1 MLRQKANKANDST
14 SATPE
19 TVSSEDSNSPL
30 VEETTATR
38 IQTDD
43 EAEIDPEKENNA
55 RKLPA
60 KLVEF
65 CQKVP
70 VPEKVAKQFR
80 EPRSLH
86 RRYWFWLSLVAG
98 VGVSGG
104 AIALGVVAW
113 KLENSVPKSYD
124 EVLTYAREGTLTI
137 KSADGA
143 VLQEIGPV
151 THEKL
156 AIDEIP
162 EQVQNAFIASED
174 RNFREHGGV
183 DYGGLIRASLSN
195 TKSGEVVEGGSTIT
209 QQLARLIYL
218 DQERTAWRKAREI
231 RIAQKIENNYEKE
244 RILERYL
251 NLIYLGSGAYGI
263 GDAAWVYFSKS
274 VDDLT
279 LAETAT
285 LAGIAPAPS
294 EFSPF
299 ENPELA
305 KQRRD
310 EVLRRMA
317 KEGTISQA
325 AAESA
330 IASPLETKRSKP
342 KRLQRQAPYFTEY
355 VQKELKKIVPE
366 EALQAG
372 GVVVETTLNNDWQK
386 QAEKAIA
393 ETLAENGESLAFE
406 QAALVAIDPRNGGIK
421 AMVGGSDFS
430 KNQYNRVTQAQRQPG
445 STFKT
450 FVYATA
456 IAAGFS
462 PNQGFMNAK
471 YVVDDYKPENYNK
484 YYSDSWTSMREA
496 LIQSINVIAVRALV
510 DVGWEPTI
518 EVAKK
523 MGIESKLEPAYGLA
537 LGASEVNLLEL
548 TNAYGTLANKGVRQK
563 ANGIVK
569 VLNSKGETI
578 YEAEN
583 KGDRAIDAES
593 AAITN
598 WMLQGVVSSGTGSA
612 AKLDRPVA
620 GKTGTSDEARD
631 LWFVGYVPQLVA
643 GVWLGNDDNKP
654 TKGSS
659 NTAAAAWK
667 DFMSEVVEDLPEEK
681 FDEIP
686 KELGDREG
694 SIKAKPLKPKNQY
707 YIYKPKPKPQPRVT
721 ATRSSGST
729 SRRSYSGSS
738 SRRSSSGSS
747 RSYTPRRAAAPA
759 RRSAPAPARRTYQAP
774 ARRSAPAP
782 APVRRSAPAPAPAPV
797 RRSAPAPTR
806 QAAPPPPPPPRAAAP
821 APAAPPPPVNQAPV
835 LNKQAKPP
843 VAPPPP

>member
-1 MLRQKANKANDST
+1 MFNLIPMLRQKASKADNSAST
-14 SATPE
+14 APE
-19 TVSSEDSNSPL
+19 TVSREDSNSPA
-30 VEETTATR
+30 VEETTAT
-38 IQTDD
+38 TTETVD
-43 EAEIDPEKENNA
+43 EAEINPEKENKVE
-55 RKLPA
+55 KLQA

-98 VGVSGG
+98 VGVSGS

-113 KLENSVPKSYD
+113 KLENSVPKAYD

-143 VLQEIGPV
+143 VLQEIGPI

-183 DYGGLIRASLSN
+183 DYGSLIRASLSN

-231 RIAQKIENNYEKE
+231 RIAQKIENNYEKDE
-244 RILERYL
+244 ILERYL
-251 NLIYLGSGAYGI
+251 NLIYLGSGAYGV

-330 IASPLETKRSKP
+330 IASPLETKRNKP

-393 ETLAENGESLAFE
+393 ETIAENGESLAFE

-484 YYSDSWTSMREA
+484 YYTDSWTSMREA

-523 MGIESKLEPAYGLA
+523 MGIESKLEPTYGLA

-569 VLNSKGETI
+569 VVNSKGETI
-578 YEAEN
+578 YEAES

-598 WMLQGVVSSGTGSA
+598 WMLEGVVSRGTGSA
-612 AKLDRPVA
+612 AKLDDRPVA

-667 DFMSEVVEDLPEEK
+667 DFMSEVVEDLPEEE

-729 SRRSYSGSS
+729 SRRS
-738 SRRSSSGSS
+738 SSGSTR

-759 RRSAPAPARRTYQAP
+759 RRTAPAPPGAP
-774 ARRSAPAP
+774 
-782 APVRRSAPAPAPAPV
+782 
-797 RRSAPAPTR
+797 
-806 QAAPPPPPPPRAAAP
+806 
-821 APAAPPPPVNQAPV
+821 
-835 LNKQAKPP
+835 L
-843 VAPPPP
+843 

>member
-1 MLRQKANKANDST
+1 MFNLIPMLRRKATKADDSAST
-14 SATPE
+14 APE
-19 TVSSEDSNSPL
+19 KVSVEDSNSPP
-30 VEETTATR
+30 VEETTAT
-38 IQTDD
+38 TTETVD
-43 EAEIDPEKENNA
+43 EAEINPEKDNKLE
-55 RKLPA
+55 KLPA
-60 KLVEF
+60 KLVELI
-65 CQKVP
+65 QKVP

-104 AIALGVVAW
+104 AIALGVLAW
-113 KLENSVPKSYD
+113 KLENSVPKTYA

-143 VLQEIGPV
+143 VLQEIGAV

-174 RNFREHGGV
+174 RNFRAHGGV

-218 DQERTAWRKAREI
+218 DQERTAWRKAREV
-231 RIAQKIENNYEKE
+231 RIAQKIENNYEKDE
-244 RILERYL
+244 ILERYL
-251 NLIYLGSGAYGI
+251 NLIYLGSGAYGV
-263 GDAAWVYFSKS
+263 GDAAWVYFRKS

-310 EVLRRMA
+310 EVLRRMV
-317 KEGTISQA
+317 KQRMISQA

-330 IASPLETKRSKP
+330 ISSPLETKRSKP

-355 VQKELKKIVPE
+355 VQKELQKVVPE

-393 ETLAENGESLAFE
+393 ETIAKNGESLAFK

-484 YYSDSWTSMREA
+484 YYTDSWTSMREA
-496 LIQSINVIAVRALV
+496 LIQSINVIAVRTLV
-510 DVGWEPTI
+510 DVGWDPTM

-563 ANGIVK
+563 ANSIVK
-569 VLNSKGETI
+569 VLNSEGETI

-583 KGDRAIDAES
+583 KGERAIDAES
-593 AAITN
+593 AAIVN
-598 WMLQGVVSSGTGSA
+598 WMLEGVVSRGTGTA
-612 AKLDRPVA
+612 AKLDGDRPVA
-620 GKTGTSDEARD
+620 GKTGTSDAARD

-667 DFMSEVVEDLPEEK
+667 DFMSEVVADLPKEK

-686 KELGDREG
+686 KELGDRQG

-707 YIYKPKPKPQPRVT
+707 YIYKPKPKPKPQPRVRT
-721 ATRSSGST
+721 TSRSSGST
-729 SRRSYSGSS
+729 S
-738 SRRSSSGSS
+738 SRRSSSSGGSS
-747 RSYTPRRAAAPA
+747 GRSYTPRRAAAPA
-759 RRSAPAPARRTYQAP
+759 PARRTY
-774 ARRSAPAP
+774 
-782 APVRRSAPAPAPAPV
+782 
-797 RRSAPAPTR
+797 
-806 QAAPPPPPPPRAAAP
+806 
-821 APAAPPPPVNQAPV
+821 
-835 LNKQAKPP
+835 
-843 VAPPPP
+843 

>member
-1 MLRQKANKANDST
+1 MLRQKASKADNSAST
-14 SATPE
+14 APE
-19 TVSSEDSNSPL
+19 TVSREDSNSSP
-30 VEETTATR
+30 VEETAAT
-38 IQTDD
+38 TTETVDD
-43 EAEIDPEKENNA
+43 AEINPEKENKVE
-55 RKLPA
+55 KLQA

-393 ETLAENGESLAFE
+393 ETIAENGESLAFE

-583 KGDRAIDAES
+583 KGERAIDAES